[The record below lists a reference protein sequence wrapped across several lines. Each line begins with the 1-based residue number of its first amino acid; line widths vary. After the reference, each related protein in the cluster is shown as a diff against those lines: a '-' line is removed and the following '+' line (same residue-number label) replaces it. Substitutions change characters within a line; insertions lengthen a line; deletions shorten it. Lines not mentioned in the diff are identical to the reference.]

1 MKQVPVSRIKAGK
14 DLKASINKAVRLIG
28 GWKRFGLRGKRVLLK
43 PNFNTDDPFPASS
56 DPEFIRLVI
65 EILYENGA
73 KKVILG
79 ESCTHSMRTE
89 KVLCN
94 SRMKEIAEEAGA
106 KVFNFDKHSWVK
118 KSIPGA
124 KYLKSAKIPA
134 IFDRVDKVVFVSCL
148 KTHKYARFTGAIKLT
163 MGAVKKLQRM
173 FIHFGHLEQKFAE
186 LAALF
191 KPDLVIMDA
200 RKVFVT
206 EGPAHGDVREPGLIF
221 ASTDRIALD
230 VEGVKLLKSYNAKN
244 RLTPP
249 TWETPQIKRA
259 VEMGIGVKSEKEYK
273 VVTK

>member
-1 MKQVPVSRIKAGK
+1 MKQVLVSKIKAGY
-14 DLKASINKAVRLIG
+14 DLKASVNKAVRLIG
-28 GWKRFGLRGKRVLLK
+28 GWNQFGFKGKRVLLK

-56 DPEFIRLVI
+56 DPEFIKAVI

-73 KKVILG
+73 KKIIVG
-79 ESCTHSMRTE
+79 ESCTHFMRTE

-94 SRMKEIAEEAGA
+94 SRLKEVAEKAGA
-106 KVFNFDKHSWVK
+106 EVLNFDKGKWVK
-118 KSIPGA
+118 KPIPGA
-124 KYLKSAKIPA
+124 RYLKSAKIPA
-134 IFDRVDKVVFVSCL
+134 VFDMVDRVVFVPCL

-173 FIHFGHLEQKFAE
+173 PIHFGHLEEKFAE

-191 KPDLVIMDA
+191 RPDLIIMDA

-206 EGPAHGDVREPGLIF
+206 EGPAHGDVENPELIM
-221 ASTDRIALD
+221 ASTDRIAID
-230 VEGVKLLKSYNAKN
+230 VEGVKTLKRYNAKN

-273 VVTK
+273 VITK

>member
-1 MKQVPVSRIKAGK
+1 MKQVLVSRIKASR
-14 DLKASINKAVRLIG
+14 DLKASVDRAVKLIG
-28 GWKRFGLRGKRVLLK
+28 GWKQFGFKGKRILLK

-65 EILYENGA
+65 ELLYENGA
-73 KKVILG
+73 RKVVLG
-79 ESCTHSMRTE
+79 ESCTHFMRTE
-89 KVLCN
+89 RVLC
-94 SRMKEIAEEAGA
+94 STRMRKMAEEAGA
-106 KVFNFDKHSWVK
+106 EVVNFDRGEWVK
-118 KSIPGA
+118 KEIPGA
-124 KYLKSAKIPA
+124 KYLKSAKIPKL
-134 IFDRVDKVVFVSCL
+134 FDEVDRVVFVPCL

-173 FIHFGHLEQKFAE
+173 HIHFGHLEQKFAE
-186 LAALF
+186 LASLF

-206 EGPAHGDVREPGLIF
+206 EGPAHGDVREPNIIF
-221 ASTDRIALD
+221 ASTDRVALD

-259 VEMGIGVKSEKEYK
+259 VEMGIGVKSEKEYRIVSK
-273 VVTK
+273 